1 MKIEDFIDNLE
12 NNNNYIYLI
21 FGQILRIQY

>member
-1 MKIEDFIDNLE
+1 MKIEDFIDNFE

-21 FGQILRIQY
+21 FGQIFRIQY

>member
-1 MKIEDFIDNLE
+1 MKIEDFIDNFE